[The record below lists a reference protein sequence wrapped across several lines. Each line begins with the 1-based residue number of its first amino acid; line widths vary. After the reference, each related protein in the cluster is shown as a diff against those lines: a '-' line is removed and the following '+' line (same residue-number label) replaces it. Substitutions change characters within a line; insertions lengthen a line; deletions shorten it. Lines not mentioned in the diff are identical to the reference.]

1 MALSPVSSRLPARA
15 GRNLI
20 TVAVIALLAACG
32 GGGGNGSSAGAGGG
46 GGAGAGAGSGSGGG
60 QPSNPGGGTPVAASS
75 YTFSGTAAT
84 GAAFAGGVVTVID
97 ASGTVVGTSGTLGAD
112 GQYTVTV
119 AATAKAPFVIVAAR
133 SSASGETEKL
143 VSVSAGPGNQ
153 TINVTPV
160 TTLIAARLSA
170 SGNPENLAAELASG
184 TAALTAGKLQDKIQE
199 IQGVLA
205 PLLSAAGVGSVNP
218 LSDAFSVNGAG
229 YDRLLDSLLVSITPA
244 SDTSSNIEV
253 GVRQQVSSSGAAPIS
268 VRFSSNDSA
277 LPPLPSAATY
287 ALVEEGTAARIA
299 ALLDSLTAC
308 YALPTTQR
316 VSSPVSNGVA
326 TGDAS
331 AVAATACKVAFLGG
345 NPAAYLSNGSR
356 VGRNDSNNGAFAGLF
371 RDNSTG
377 LRFLQGSYEYTRAN
391 GDIVVA
397 YKQIDTQGSEFNDT
411 IVVRKDTDG
420 KLRLIGNQYGY
431 SGGVSPFHQLRMFP
445 TLNQSA
451 YSYLS
456 TGYTLVVNNETE
468 QVNGQ
473 TLLKFDHVEVATPF
487 GTTLTL
493 WPNANYST
501 LNFKRANGSVS
512 GSNVIKLGAEFLTA
526 NATVQSP
533 AAGIDPGMYFASPL
547 FTDAA
552 LAGYAT
558 QSTWTFRY
566 FLRGNSGT
574 SPDAVQTYRTRAR
587 ALTIGELKKQKFAT
601 LNQAF
606 QQTAFGASAGIP
618 TTGPVPGSVPLYN
631 AVTGPQKALISVQG
645 ADAWTMPTGT
655 LPPTTVSVFGNY
667 APQSSVLFSFNDTAR
682 VGSWTRSAVVPC
694 SPPATGGK
702 GQCADTTSGN
712 YGQGAY
718 MSGLQLT
725 SIASNG
731 RQFATHYGTYKLSL
745 PN

>member
-1 MALSPVSSRLPARA
+1 M
-15 GRNLI
+15 GR
-20 TVAVIALLAACG
+20 
-32 GGGGNGSSAGAGGG
+32 
-46 GGAGAGAGSGSGGG
+46 
-60 QPSNPGGGTPVAASS
+60 
-75 YTFSGTAAT
+75 
-84 GAAFAGGVVTVID
+84 D
-97 ASGTVVGTSGTLGAD
+97 
-112 GQYTVTV
+112 
-119 AATAKAPFVIVAAR
+119 
-133 SSASGETEKL
+133 
-143 VSVSAGPGNQ
+143 
-153 TINVTPV
+153 
-160 TTLIAARLSA
+160 
-170 SGNPENLAAELASG
+170 
-184 TAALTAGKLQDKIQE
+184 
-199 IQGVLA
+199 
-205 PLLSAAGVGSVNP
+205 
-218 LSDAFSVNGAG
+218 
-229 YDRLLDSLLVSITPA
+229 
-244 SDTSSNIEV
+244 
-253 GVRQQVSSSGAAPIS
+253 
-268 VRFSSNDSA
+268 
-277 LPPLPSAATY
+277 
-287 ALVEEGTAARIA
+287 
-299 ALLDSLTAC
+299 
-308 YALPTTQR
+308 
-316 VSSPVSNGVA
+316 
-326 TGDAS
+326 
-331 AVAATACKVAFLGG
+331 
-345 NPAAYLSNGSR
+345 
-356 VGRNDSNNGAFAGLF
+356 DSNNGAFAGLF

-512 GSNVIKLGAEFLTA
+512 GTNVIKLGAAFLTA

-533 AAGIDPGMYFASPL
+533 AAGIDPSMYFASPL

-558 QSTWTFRY
+558 QSSWTFRY

-574 SPDAVQTYRTRAR
+574 TPDAVQTYRTRAR

-618 TTGPVPGSVPLYN
+618 ITGPVPGSVPLYN
-631 AVTGPQKALISVQG
+631 AVTGPQMALIDVKG